1 MLDTLTHRGPDDQ
14 GSVALD
20 GVALAMRRLSII
32 DLEGGHQPIHNED
45 ESCWIVYNGELYNY
59 RELRRQLQGQGHEFY
74 TESDT
79 EVVLHGYEEW
89 GDGFVERLNGMF
101 ALAIWDRRRRRLTL
115 ARDRVGI
122 KPLHWV
128 ETPAGLVF
136 ASEIKA
142 LLAHPAVERRV
153 DPAALREYLSLEYV
167 PTPLSMLGGVHKLP
181 PGHLLTW
188 TAAGGA
194 RLTRYWE
201 PDLAAGEAAPEPRDL
216 DACAAELLAAL
227 KEAVRKELV
236 ADVPIGVFLSGGVD
250 SSAVAAMMAQ
260 LTPGNVNSFSIGFSD
275 RSFDESTHARR
286 VATHLGTN
294 HRELILEPQML
305 LDLVPEITEKLDE
318 PLADA
323 SIVPTYLLSRFTRQH
338 VKVALGGDGG
348 DELFAGYPTVL
359 AHRLAGYY
367 RLLPGPLRQRLLP
380 ALVNRLPVS
389 LDNLSFDFRARR
401 FVAGAGQPLG
411 DRHRR
416 WMGAF
421 TPEGVDALLQPA
433 LAAPAGE
440 LDAVARHLA
449 ELPLRDP
456 LSQVLYLDM
465 KLYLEN
471 DILVKLDRASMMASL
486 EARVPLLNADFVEH
500 VTRLPLSLKLRGA
513 RSKFL
518 LRRALR
524 GILPDAILD
533 RPKKGFGI
541 PVARWFR
548 GPLRELLL
556 DTLAPERLG
565 RHGFFRAAEVERL
578 LAEHLDGRADRRKEL
593 WTLFCFQRWYDHH
606 LARAA

>member
-59 RELRRQLQGQGHEFY
+59 RELRRQLQGQRHEFY

-201 PDLAAGEAAPEPRDL
+201 PDLAAGEAAPEPR
-216 DACAAELLAAL
+216 
-227 KEAVRKELV
+227 
-236 ADVPIGVFLSGGVD
+236 
-250 SSAVAAMMAQ
+250 
-260 LTPGNVNSFSIGFSD
+260 
-275 RSFDESTHARR
+275 
-286 VATHLGTN
+286 
-294 HRELILEPQML
+294 
-305 LDLVPEITEKLDE
+305 
-318 PLADA
+318 
-323 SIVPTYLLSRFTRQH
+323 
-338 VKVALGGDGG
+338 
-348 DELFAGYPTVL
+348 
-359 AHRLAGYY
+359 
-367 RLLPGPLRQRLLP
+367 
-380 ALVNRLPVS
+380 
-389 LDNLSFDFRARR
+389 
-401 FVAGAGQPLG
+401 
-411 DRHRR
+411 
-416 WMGAF
+416 
-421 TPEGVDALLQPA
+421 
-433 LAAPAGE
+433 
-440 LDAVARHLA
+440 
-449 ELPLRDP
+449 
-456 LSQVLYLDM
+456 
-465 KLYLEN
+465 
-471 DILVKLDRASMMASL
+471 
-486 EARVPLLNADFVEH
+486 
-500 VTRLPLSLKLRGA
+500 
-513 RSKFL
+513 
-518 LRRALR
+518 
-524 GILPDAILD
+524 
-533 RPKKGFGI
+533 
-541 PVARWFR
+541 
-548 GPLRELLL
+548 
-556 DTLAPERLG
+556 
-565 RHGFFRAAEVERL
+565 
-578 LAEHLDGRADRRKEL
+578 
-593 WTLFCFQRWYDHH
+593 
-606 LARAA
+606 